1 MFTLD
6 NVVPWGRSYDEYCR
20 MFALTAADL
29 RRRILGC
36 GDGPASF
43 NASSTERG
51 ANVVSCDPLYA
62 FDGPTIRGRIEE
74 TAEEILEQTRRN
86 RNEFVWTEIA
96 SIDDLRRVRMEA
108 MEQFLGDY
116 DLGRS
121 QGRYVDASLP
131 HLPFANRSFDLA
143 LCSHFLFLYTDQL
156 GEAFHNAAVVELTR
170 VAPEV
175 RIFPLLALG
184 GVRSPL
190 VPGVAATLQHAG
202 RDVSIERVPYEFQR
216 GGNEMM
222 RITTPVRLREILPH
236 TARDRGFR

>member
-20 MFALTAADL
+20 MFALTPADL
-29 RRRILGC
+29 RLRILGC

-43 NASSTERG
+43 NAICTKRG
-51 ANVVSCDPLYA
+51 TRVVSCDPLYA
-62 FDGPTIRGRIEE
+62 FDKQQIRRRVEE

-86 RNEFVWTEIA
+86 RDEFVWTEIK
-96 SIDDLRRVRMEA
+96 SVEHLGHIRMDA
-108 MEQFLGDY
+108 MEQFLTDY
-116 DLGRS
+116 DAGKS
-121 QGRYVDASLP
+121 ENRYVEAALP
-131 HLPFANRSFDLA
+131 QLPFPDQSFDLA

-156 GEAFHNAAVVELTR
+156 GEAFHGVSIRELAR
-170 VAPEV
+170 VAREV

-190 VPGVAATLQHAG
+190 VSSVTAVLQSAGYEVTLQP
-202 RDVSIERVPYEFQR
+202 VPYEFQR

-222 RITTPVRLREILPH
+222 KITRNPGL
-236 TARDRGFR
+236 